1 LLFLL
6 GLLGEL
12 GLGNE
17 ALTKTVD
24 SSRLPKSL
32 GERVV
37 GELVDGLLGA
47 NDFAGE
53 TEILVGREEG
63 DALKTSEDDCKDM
76 SESAKMSSWSSS
88 QGVTLDDVAASGD

>member
-24 SSRLPKSL
+24 SSSFPEGFRK
-32 GERVV
+32 RIV
-37 GELVDGLLGA
+37 GEFVDGLLGA
-47 NDFAGE
+47 NDLAGE
-53 TEILVGREEG
+53 TEVLVGREEG
-63 DALKTSEDDCKDM
+63 DALKTREDDCEDT

-88 QGVTLDDVAASGD
+88 RELTLDDVAASGE